1 MAVFLPSAAVNSD
14 NRQHPP
20 QVEEDEE
27 VLAARRALV
36 EAKSP
41 LELSAITS
49 LADLP
54 IPSGLQNMV
63 KGRRGRGAASAPGSR
78 LDVRSLSVKV

>member
-1 MAVFLPSAAVNSD
+1 
-14 NRQHPP
+14 
-20 QVEEDEE
+20 VEEDEA

-54 IPSGLQNMV
+54 IPSGLQNIV

-78 LDVRSLSVKV
+78 LDVRSLSVKVIPCMVFFA